1 MLWTFLSWCRTGISL
16 IAFGFVIE
24 RFDILIRE
32 LQIFSTRAEL
42 AGQMRGTR
50 HLGLTAF
57 LLGTLIIVMAGW
69 RFFYLRR
76 NINRGET
83 DFSIL
88 SDVIPM
94 GSVLV
99 TVFAILLFFVFLF

>member
-1 MLWTFLSWCRTGISL
+1 MLWAFLSWCRTGISL

-42 AGQMRGTR
+42 AGQMRSTR

-57 LLGTLIIVMAGW
+57 LLGTLIIVIAGW
-69 RFFYLRR
+69 RFLPAQTYQRR
-76 NINRGET
+76 GNG
-83 DFSIL
+83 FSIL

-94 GSVLV
+94 GSMLV
-99 TVFAILLFFVFLF
+99 TVYAILLFFVFLF